1 MKKQFKITLLS
12 VCLIAGSIGVANAE
26 NKGRLQKIW
35 KVRITDLIGRV
46 KGQNPAEIFV
56 FGLGFSPGGKRIA
69 AVVGPSRKDQI
80 VLVLDTAN
88 PKTNTQ
94 KIAVNPEFY
103 EVEFPAKTRPIL
115 WSNTGQDLLLNRS
128 LIHLADG
135 SSCTLPK
142 GLYHFSSTA
151 LYRTVDSKLKFFDWN
166 CDYAGHEEYFKYQI
180 LDASQE
186 RQLLGITLHSAVASP
201 VDIVEADSLKPLMRV
216 RVRREPFPNI
226 ARFAENGKVVCGT
239 NGTLWDQRA
248 SCWDIETGE
257 IISRSQNHSQL
268 DILPALRSSRMILI
282 EYGKKF
288 DFIEL
293 RWALGSVKKR
303 IVWDYRMGKE
313 LVSWSPKFQ
322 GETIHFANGS
332 THTNKQPYRIAISPD
347 GNFIAEGG
355 ADELFLSK
363 IEY

>member
-1 MKKQFKITLLS
+1 MKKQYKIALLS
-12 VCLIAGSIGVANAE
+12 ICLIAGSIGVADAE

-35 KVRITDLIGRV
+35 KVRITDLIGRT
-46 KGQNPAEIFV
+46 KGKTPAEILV
-56 FGLGFSPGGKRIA
+56 FGLGFSPDSKCIA

-80 VLVLDTAN
+80 VLVLDAAD
-88 PKTNTQ
+88 PKTNVQ
-94 KIAVNPEFY
+94 KIVANPEFY
-103 EVEFPAKTRPIL
+103 EGEFPAQTRTVL
-115 WSNTGQDLLLNRS
+115 WSDTGQDLLLNRS
-128 LIHLADG
+128 LIHLVDG

-142 GLYHFSSTA
+142 GIYRFSSTA
-151 LYRTVDSKLKFFDWN
+151 LYRTADSQFKFFNWN
-166 CDYAGHEEYFKYQI
+166 CDYVGNDEYLKYLI
-180 LDASQE
+180 LDASHE
-186 RQLLGITLHSAVASP
+186 RQLLAITPNSAVASP
-201 VDIVEADSLKPLMRV
+201 VDIVEAGSLKPVMQV
-216 RVRREPFPNI
+216 PVWREPFPNI
-226 ARFAENGKVVCGT
+226 VRFAENGKIVCGT
-239 NGTLWDQRA
+239 NGTLWDQSA

-257 IISRSQNHSQL
+257 IISKSQNHSQL

-282 EYGKKF
+282 EYSKKF

-322 GETIHFANGS
+322 SETIHFTNGS

-355 ADELFLSK
+355 ADELFLSN